1 MAWQTEGFTEI
12 RREKVRVWLAA
23 TNGFALGWGKK
34 GRTPEG
40 VGHKPDALRTPAG
53 QLKDDSFSS
62 TSAIIS
68 SLPASDRSCHRR
80 SAPAQPFPAAWVIG
94 PEGPVHLV
102 IELGTHERQPLNRTG
117 LSDRRMVI
125 YATGE

>member
-1 MAWQTEGFTEI
+1 MY
-12 RREKVRVWLAA
+12 
-23 TNGFALGWGKK
+23 
-34 GRTPEG
+34 P
-40 VGHKPDALRTPAG
+40 PAG
-53 QLKDDSFSS
+53 QLKGDRFVQQY

-68 SLPASDRSCHRR
+68 SLPPASDRSCHRR

>member
-1 MAWQTEGFTEI
+1 MY
-12 RREKVRVWLAA
+12 
-23 TNGFALGWGKK
+23 
-34 GRTPEG
+34 P
-40 VGHKPDALRTPAG
+40 PAG
-53 QLKDDSFSS
+53 QLRGDSFSS

-102 IELGTHERQPLNRTG
+102 IELGTHERQLGRGVVGVSPQRQSSYRTG
-117 LSDRRMVI
+117 LSGQRMVI